1 MRVNRQEANSTQVH
15 SAHQV
20 AESIITITVAVTI
33 IIILVS
39 PHLVPWLSGI
49 HSVSEE
55 TQPGL
60 QTFLMEM
67 NGHELAARRNE

>member
-1 MRVNRQEANSTQVH
+1 MRVNRQEANSSQAH

-20 AESIITITVAVTI
+20 AESIITITVIVTI
-33 IIILVS
+33 TIIILVLS
-39 PHLVPWLSGI
+39 HLVPWLCSI
-49 HSVSEE
+49 HSVSYE

-67 NGHELAARRNE
+67 N